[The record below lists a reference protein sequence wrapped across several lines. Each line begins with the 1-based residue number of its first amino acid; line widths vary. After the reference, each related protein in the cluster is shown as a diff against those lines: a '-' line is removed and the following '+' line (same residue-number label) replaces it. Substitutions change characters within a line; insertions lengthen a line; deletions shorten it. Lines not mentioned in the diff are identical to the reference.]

1 MPSHANGHIIINGE
15 SAILRFQMNR
25 KLQFICKLHMNNE
38 SDESLMK
45 YVESSADDR
54 IYTVKVTPPKNG
66 QYGLDIFSR
75 HAETDGVMLS
85 HACKILFNVD
95 RPKPMSPREGLGPTE
110 SFLRLGL
117 RMVSHP
123 NETMLIKDQTTICI
137 EIAYSESL
145 KLIAH
150 LADDADHDCG
160 DMLSS
165 KEGSKKTKITIHL
178 SSALPGDYTLS
189 LSAKRKQGDNMMKV
203 YKYLIRYQPE
213 LDTLKRKKKGFFSK
227 R

>member
-1 MPSHANGHIIINGE
+1 MNGE
-15 SAILRFQMNR
+15 S
-25 KLQFICKLHMNNE
+25 
-38 SDESLMK
+38 DEAMMK

-54 IYTVKVTPPKNG
+54 IYTVRVTPPKNG

-95 RPKPMSPREGLGPTE
+95 RPKAYSPREGLGPTE
-110 SFLRLGL
+110 AFKRLGL
-117 RMVSHP
+117 RMVTHP
-123 NETMLIKDQTTICI
+123 NDTMLIKDQQTICI

-145 KLIAH
+145 KMLAQI
-150 LADDADHDCG
+150 ADDSENDCS
-160 DMLSS
+160 DIISS
-165 KEGSKKTKITIHL
+165 KEGSKKTKFTLHL

-189 LSAKRKQGDNMMKV
+189 ILAKRKQGANMVGV
-203 YKYLIRYQPE
+203 YKYLIRYQPD
-213 LDTLKRKKKGFFSK
+213 LDTLRRKKKGFFSK